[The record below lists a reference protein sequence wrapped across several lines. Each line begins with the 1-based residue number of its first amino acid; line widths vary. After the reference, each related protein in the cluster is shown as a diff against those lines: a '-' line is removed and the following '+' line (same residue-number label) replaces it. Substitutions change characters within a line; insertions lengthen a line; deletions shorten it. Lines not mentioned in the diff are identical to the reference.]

1 MAVLNRPLLIRDGC
15 RISPAKKM
23 NRLLAALLPILASG
37 CQTLGLD
44 DGVEIEI
51 ENEWRAG
58 AVGVVHRY
66 HPGGCWSHDSISK
79 GEGVF
84 VRLYESHHLK
94 GSFDGTSYHEITFQ
108 LPSDV
113 REGAQYEL
121 RSVPPDRRGIPDTG
135 GSGESAEMKSGE
147 MTALQF
153 GNPAWGL
160 LGKEVESKVTV
171 ISIGKREV
179 TIHLRL
185 KAVLHPNFSFD
196 IDRNFSLDVVKPS

>member
-1 MAVLNRPLLIRDGC
+1 
-15 RISPAKKM
+15 
-23 NRLLAALLPILASG
+23 
-37 CQTLGLD
+37 
-44 DGVEIEI
+44 
-51 ENEWRAG
+51 
-58 AVGVVHRY
+58 
-66 HPGGCWSHDSISK
+66 
-79 GEGVF
+79 
-84 VRLYESHHLK
+84 
-94 GSFDGTSYHEITFQ
+94 
-108 LPSDV
+108 
-113 REGAQYEL
+113 
-121 RSVPPDRRGIPDTG
+121 
-135 GSGESAEMKSGE
+135 MKSGE